1 MQILMHLCGQQLE
14 RGTNGAYFHLIP
26 VLDRVMRADKV
37 QRCPRCNE
45 WLDDTDMADR
55 AGVPLALDSLPP
67 WAVARR
73 AVLADLAT
81 ASYVLGWEKSA
92 WHIRQAQRDED
103 VASAATLE
111 AIIERARTITTGAD
125 PGGDAPMVA

>member
-1 MQILMHLCGQQLE
+1 MHILRHLCGQQLE
-14 RGTNGAYFHLIP
+14 RGTNGVYFHLIP
-26 VLDRVMRADKV
+26 VLDRAMRADKV

-55 AGVPLALDSLPP
+55 AGVPLAVGSLPA

-81 ASYVLGWEKSA
+81 AGYTLRWEKSA
-92 WHIRQAQRDED
+92 WYIRHSERFED
-103 VASAATLE
+103 VSSATALE
-111 AIIERARTITTGAD
+111 AIIERARTIATGAD
-125 PGGDAPMVA
+125 PGLPDRE